1 MPSIFTQEYQ
11 LMVQS
16 VFGMSLVLV
25 AARRKC
31 GKHALYLEDFLLVM
45 YVENVGLFLCQ
56 YQ

>member
-1 MPSIFTQEYQ
+1 MPSILTQEYQ

>member
-1 MPSIFTQEYQ
+1 MPSILTQEYQ

-25 AARRKC
+25 AVRRKC
-31 GKHALYLEDFLLVM
+31 GKHALYLEYFLLVM